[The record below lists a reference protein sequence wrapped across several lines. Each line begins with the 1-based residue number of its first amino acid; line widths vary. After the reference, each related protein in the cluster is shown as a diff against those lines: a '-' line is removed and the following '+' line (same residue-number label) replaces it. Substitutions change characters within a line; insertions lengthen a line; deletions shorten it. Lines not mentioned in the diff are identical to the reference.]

1 MTIASEMA
9 AALRET
15 DPAAAA
21 LAADVEKGIALN
33 FDRVSRL
40 ALLEG

>member
-1 MTIASEMA
+1 MA
-9 AALRET
+9 AALREK
-15 DPAAAA
+15 DPETAAVAS
-21 LAADVEKGIALN
+21 DVEKLIALN